1 MTDPA
6 AARAFLQAE
15 IDGLEPFAFVAAG
28 PAGNPFHAV
37 EVTRLEERGL
47 EVRVPGRP
55 PVVPELSVSVRSA
68 LRDLGFAS
76 ENPSDPTLP
85 WARAVADTSSAV
97 DLVQRL
103 HTEVF
108 EEKPD
113 FTLDVVHGSHKPEH
127 EARRRLDAVRERIER
142 VTSELVGNPPA
153 RDEDGDYVIPM
164 GDVHVIVAPRAAPSG
179 PLLVRVFAITNVAVT
194 VGPELGLF
202 LARLNFGLTF
212 GRFALDAEHRS
223 IWFDEIL
230 LGDRFEDEDLRFI
243 IRIVAG
249 TADEWDD
256 RLKHMFGGSTY
267 QEVLNGR
274 STEEAP
280 PIKPGQG
287 GYL

>member
-6 AARAFLQAE
+6 AARAFLEAE
-15 IDGLEPFAFVAAG
+15 IDGLEPFGFVAAG
-28 PAGNPFHAV
+28 PAGNPLHVV

-47 EVRVPGRP
+47 EVRIPGRP

-76 ENPSDPTLP
+76 EDAADPTLP
-85 WARAVADTSSAV
+85 WVRGVADTGSAV

-103 HTEVF
+103 HTEVLG
-108 EEKPD
+108 EKPD
-113 FTLDVVHGSHKPEH
+113 FTLDVVHGSHEREH
-127 EARRRLDAVRERIER
+127 EARQRLEAVRERIER
-142 VTSELVGNPPA
+142 VTAELVGDPPT

-230 LGDRFEDEDLRFI
+230 LGDRFEDEDLRFT

-274 STEEAP
+274 STDEVP
-280 PIKPGQG
+280 PTKPGQG

>member
-6 AARAFLQAE
+6 AARAFLEAE
-15 IDGLEPFAFVAAG
+15 IDGLEPFGFVAAG
-28 PAGNPFHAV
+28 PAGNPLHVV

-47 EVRVPGRP
+47 EVRIPGRP

-76 ENPSDPTLP
+76 EDAADPTLP
-85 WARAVADTSSAV
+85 WVRGVADTGSAV

-103 HTEVF
+103 HTEVLG
-108 EEKPD
+108 ENPD
-113 FTLDVVHGSHKPEH
+113 FTLDVVHGSHEREH
-127 EARRRLDAVRERIER
+127 EARQRLEAVRERIER
-142 VTSELVGNPPA
+142 VTAELVGDPPT

-230 LGDRFEDEDLRFI
+230 LGDRFEDEDLRFT

-274 STEEAP
+274 STDEVP
-280 PIKPGQG
+280 PTKPGQG